1 MTGATVHI
9 VDDDGQVRDALAAM
23 AEHAGFLVR
32 AHATAEAFLAQ
43 AALDDAGCV
52 VVDVNLPG
60 LDGLGLLER
69 IGQCDT
75 DLPVI
80 VISGESRVAPAVAAL
95 KAGAVDFLEKPV
107 DRAAFTRCLADALAR
122 RRRLTEQ
129 RQAVALAQCR
139 ADRLSERE
147 GDVMRLITAGASNQ
161 EAARRLGISVRTV
174 ENHRARVME
183 KMGAT
188 TLADL
193 IRQALRLE
201 DTAPARWA
209 SSPPAGGELTPSP
222 R

>member
-23 AEHAGFLVR
+23 AEHAGFLVC
-32 AHATAEAFLAQ
+32 AHATAEAFLAK
-43 AALDDAGCV
+43 AALNDAGCV
-52 VVDVNLPG
+52 VADVNLPG

-69 IGQCDT
+69 IGRCDT

-80 VISGESRVAPAVAAL
+80 VISGEGRVAPAVAAL
-95 KAGAVDFLEKPV
+95 KAGAVDFLQKPV

-122 RRRLTEQ
+122 RRRLAEQ
-129 RQAVALAQCR
+129 RQAVALAQRR

-147 GDVMRLITAGASNQ
+147 RDVMRLITAGASNQ
-161 EAARRLGISVRTV
+161 EAASRLGISVRTV
-174 ENHRARVME
+174 ENHRARVMQ
-183 KMGAT
+183 KMNAT

-201 DTAPARWA
+201 DVAPTRWA
-209 SSPPAGGELTPSP
+209 PAGGELTPSP

>member
-9 VDDDGQVRDALAAM
+9 VDDDGQVRDVLAAM

-52 VVDVNLPG
+52 VADVNLPG

-69 IGQCDT
+69 IGRCDP

-80 VISGESRVAPAVAAL
+80 VISGEGRVAPAVAAL
-95 KAGAVDFLEKPV
+95 KGGAVDFLQKPV
-107 DRAAFTRCLADALAR
+107 DRAAFTRRLADALAR
-122 RRRLTEQ
+122 RHRLAELRRAT
-129 RQAVALAQCR
+129 ALAQRR
-139 ADRLSERE
+139 AERLSERE
-147 GDVMRLITAGASNQ
+147 RDVMRLITAGASNQ
-161 EAARRLGISVRTV
+161 GAARRLGISVRTV

-183 KMGAT
+183 KMGAA
-188 TLADL
+188 TLSDL

-201 DTAPARWA
+201 DAVAVRRA
-209 SSPPAGGELTPSP
+209 SFAVAGGELTPSP
-222 R
+222 Q

>member
-9 VDDDGQVRDALAAM
+9 VDDDGRARDALAAM

-52 VVDVNLPG
+52 VADVNLPG

-69 IGQCDT
+69 IGRCDR

-80 VISGESRVAPAVAAL
+80 VISGEGRVAPAVAAL
-95 KAGAVDFLEKPV
+95 KAGAVDFLQKPV
-107 DRAAFTRCLADALAR
+107 DRAAFTRCLAEALAR
-122 RRRLTEQ
+122 RHRLAEL
-129 RQAVALAQCR
+129 RQAVAMTQRR
-139 ADRLSERE
+139 AERLSERE
-147 GDVMRLITAGASNQ
+147 RDVMRLITAGASNQ

-183 KMGAT
+183 KMGAA
-188 TLADL
+188 TLSDL

-201 DTAPARWA
+201 DAAAVRRVSPVAP
-209 SSPPAGGELTPSP
+209 GGELTPSP
-222 R
+222 Q

>member
-9 VDDDGQVRDALAAM
+9 VDGDVQVREALAAM

-32 AHATAEAFLAQ
+32 AHPTAEAFLAQ

-52 VVDVNLPG
+52 VADVNLPG

-95 KAGAVDFLEKPV
+95 KAGAVDFLQKPV
-107 DRAAFTRCLADALAR
+107 GRGAFIRCLADALAR
-122 RRRLTEQ
+122 RRRLAEQ
-129 RQAVALAQCR
+129 RRAVALAQRC

-147 GDVMRLITAGASNQ
+147 RDVMRLITAGASNQ

-209 SSPPAGGELTPSP
+209 PSAPAGGELTLSP
-222 R
+222 Q